1 MQIEIRDAN
10 IDDANKIKILED
22 ETSGMP
28 WSLDSIK
35 YDIDKNENA
44 IVIVANCY
52 GEPIGYADIWI
63 TNMEAN
69 LNNIATKI
77 EYRRHKIA
85 TKLLTFL
92 EACLKKENIEK
103 LFLEVRKSNSAAIAL
118 YEKNG
123 FIKIGIRKAY
133 YLDNKEDAI
142 LMVKDL

>member
-52 GEPIGYADIWI
+52 GEPVGYADIWK

-92 EACLKKENIEK
+92 EARLKKENIEK